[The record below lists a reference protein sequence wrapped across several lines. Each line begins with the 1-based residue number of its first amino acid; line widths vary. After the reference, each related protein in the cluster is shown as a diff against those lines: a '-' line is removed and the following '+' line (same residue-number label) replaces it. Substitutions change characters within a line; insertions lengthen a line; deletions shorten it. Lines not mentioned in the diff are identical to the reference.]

1 MKVWERSLSDIEQ
14 ASGQGGAGFRRSH
27 EGRELWLIYKS
38 HFLKQLGLPT
48 HYMREVEVLLQ
59 RDCLVSNERSRGT
72 YKTRVNGDLQRFF
85 ALRPDQVRRQ
95 LEELERI
102 EHED

>member
-1 MKVWERSLSDIEQ
+1 MKVWERIEQ

-27 EGRELWLIYKS
+27 EGHELWLIYKS
-38 HFLKQLGLPT
+38 HFLKRLGLPT
-48 HYMREVEVLLQ
+48 YYMRKVEVLLQ
-59 RDCLVSNERSRGT
+59 RDCLVSNERSRGA
-72 YKTRVNGDLQRFF
+72 YKTRINGDFQRFF

-95 LEELERI
+95 LEELERV

>member
-27 EGRELWLIYKS
+27 DGRELWLIYKS
-38 HFLKQLGLPT
+38 HFLKRLGLPT

-72 YKTRVNGDLQRFF
+72 YKTRVNGELQRFF
-85 ALRPDQVRRQ
+85 ALRPEQIRRQ

-102 EHED
+102 EHKN

>member
-27 EGRELWLIYKS
+27 DGRELWLIYKS
-38 HFLKQLGLPT
+38 HFLKRLGLPT

-59 RDCLVSNERSRGT
+59 RDCLVSNERSVT
-72 YKTRVNGDLQRFF
+72 YKTRVNDLQRFF
-85 ALRPDQVRRQ
+85 ALRPD
-95 LEELERI
+95 
-102 EHED
+102 

>member
-1 MKVWERSLSDIEQ
+1 
-14 ASGQGGAGFRRSH
+14 
-27 EGRELWLIYKS
+27 
-38 HFLKQLGLPT
+38 
-48 HYMREVEVLLQ
+48 MREVEVLLQ

>member
-27 EGRELWLIYKS
+27 EGRELWLIYKTN
-38 HFLKQLGLPT
+38 FLKRLGLPT

-59 RDCLVSNERSRGT
+59 RDCLVSNERSRGS
-72 YKTRVNGDLQRFF
+72 YKTRVNGELQRFF
-85 ALRPDQVRRQ
+85 ALRLDQVRRQ